1 MTANY
6 VTHKDLADQ
15 IARLEKDAKDDRHD
29 LKDYTVAEISRVE
42 SKIDSH
48 ETTNA
53 LLKQS
58 ASHMQNDIT
67 EIKDLIKEMKK
78 DLHSQFA
85 TKLEV
90 KQNSEKINSVVKILW
105 FI

>member
-1 MTANY
+1 MTNY

-15 IARLEKDAKDDRHD
+15 MARLEKDAKNDRHD
-29 LKDYTVAEISRVE
+29 LKDFTVAEISRVE

-48 ETTNA
+48 DTTNA

-67 EIKDLIKEMKK
+67 EIKGLIKEMKK
-78 DLHSQFA
+78 DLHNQFA
-85 TKLEV
+85 TKFEV
-90 KQNSEKINSVVKILW
+90 KQNSDKID
-105 FI
+105 